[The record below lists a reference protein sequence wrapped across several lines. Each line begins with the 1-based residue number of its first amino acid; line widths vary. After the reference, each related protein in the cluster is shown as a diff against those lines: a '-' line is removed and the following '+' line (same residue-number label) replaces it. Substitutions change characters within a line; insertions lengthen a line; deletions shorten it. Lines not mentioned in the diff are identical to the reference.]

1 MTTQADQLENAI
13 LARAERL
20 AKEYR
25 ERAQRSRDS
34 ILREAAEKLR
44 LREQREEAIA
54 KTLGDRAYRQQVQA
68 EELKL
73 QSHLDLVRW
82 NLVREVEGRLAEQMQ
97 AYAKDSAAYLKTL
110 GGFIETAL
118 AQIEHE
124 QVAVRANNAD
134 RKLLKTHWADLVGRL
149 SSETQVTLSDEPI
162 ETLGGVM
169 VESSDGRIRVDNTFE
184 GRVARLQARLQQV
197 ILERLVPSGFDT
209 GSIFGG

>member
-25 ERAQRSRDS
+25 ERAQRSRDT

-82 NLVREVEGRLAEQMQ
+82 NLVREVEGRLAEQMR
-97 AYAKDSAAYLKTL
+97 AYAKDSAAYRKTL
-110 GGFIETAL
+110 TGLIEAAL
-118 AQIEHE
+118 AEIEHE
-124 QVAVRANNAD
+124 EVEVRANNAD
-134 RKLLKTHWADLVGRL
+134 RKLLKTHWADLVGSLPSR
-149 SSETQVTLSDEPI
+149 TQVKLSDEPI
-162 ETLGGVM
+162 ETLGGVL

>member
-82 NLVREVEGRLAEQMQ
+82 NLVREVEGRLAEQML
-97 AYAKDSAAYLKTL
+97 AYAKDSAAYLQTL
-110 GGFIETAL
+110 TGFIEAAL
-118 AQIEHE
+118 AEIEHE
-124 QVAVRANNAD
+124 EVAVRANNAD
-134 RKLLKTHWADLVGRL
+134 RKLLKTHWADLVSKLPSG
-149 SSETQVTLSDEPI
+149 TQVKLSEEPI
-162 ETLGGVM
+162 EALGGVM
-169 VESSDGRIRVDNTFE
+169 IESSDGRIRVDNTFE

>member
-1 MTTQADQLENAI
+1 VTQADELENAI

-20 AKEYR
+20 ASEYR
-25 ERAQRSRDS
+25 ERAQRSRDN
-34 ILREAAEKLR
+34 ILRDAAEKLR

-82 NLVREVEGRLAEQMQ
+82 NLVRDVESRLAEQME
-97 AYAKDSAAYLKTL
+97 AHRKDSTAYLKTL
-110 GGFIETAL
+110 QGFIQTAL
-118 AQIEHE
+118 TEME
-124 QVAVRANNAD
+124 RSQVILRANSAD
-134 RKLLKTHWADLVGRL
+134 LKLLTKQWDRVAETLPAD
-149 SSETQVTLSDEPI
+149 TQANLDENPI

-169 VESSDGRIRVDNTFE
+169 IESSDGKIRVDNTFE
-184 GRVARLQARLQQV
+184 GRLARLRSRLQQV

>member
-1 MTTQADQLENAI
+1 VTQADELEKAI

-20 AKEYR
+20 ATEYR
-25 ERAQRSRDS
+25 ERAQRSRDT

-82 NLVREVEGRLAEQMQ
+82 NLVRDVEANLADQMR
-97 AYAKDSAAYLKTL
+97 AHAKDRDAYLKTL
-110 GGFIETAL
+110 TAFIAAAL
-118 AQIEHE
+118 AEIEHE
-124 QVAVRANNAD
+124 EVEVRANSAD
-134 RKLLKTHWADLVGRL
+134 LKLLEAQWASIIAALPKR
-149 SSETQVTLSDEPI
+149 TQPKLGDEPI
-162 ETLGGVM
+162 ETIGGVM
-169 VESSDGRIRVDNTFE
+169 VESCDGRIRVDNTFE
-184 GRVARLQARLQQV
+184 GRLARLRSRLQQV
-197 ILERLVPSGFDT
+197 ILERLVPSGFET

>member
-1 MTTQADQLENAI
+1 VTQADELEKAI

-20 AKEYR
+20 ANEYR
-25 ERAQRSRDS
+25 ERARRSRDN
-34 ILREAAEKLR
+34 ILRDAADKLR

-54 KTLGDRAYRQQVQA
+54 KTLGDRTYRQQVQA

-82 NLVREVEGRLAEQMQ
+82 NLVRDVEGRLAEQMRAHCRDQ
-97 AYAKDSAAYLKTL
+97 DAYLETLIAYIGAAVAAIEHPQIKVLANSADLKLLDSHWDRIEQQLPSKTSATL
-110 GGFIETAL
+110 GDTPLET
-118 AQIEHE
+118 I
-124 QVAVRANNAD
+124 
-134 RKLLKTHWADLVGRL
+134 
-149 SSETQVTLSDEPI
+149 
-162 ETLGGVM
+162 GGVR

-184 GRVARLQARLQQV
+184 GRLARLRARIQQV

>member
-1 MTTQADQLENAI
+1 MTQADELENAI

-20 AKEYR
+20 ASEYR
-25 ERAQRSRDS
+25 ERAQRSRDN
-34 ILREAAEKLR
+34 ILRDAAEKLR

-82 NLVREVEGRLAEQMQ
+82 NLVRDVESRLAEQME
-97 AYAKDSAAYLKTL
+97 AHRKDSTAYLKTL
-110 GGFIETAL
+110 QGFIQTAL
-118 AQIEHE
+118 TEME
-124 QVAVRANNAD
+124 RSQVILRANSAD
-134 RKLLKTHWADLVGRL
+134 LKLLTKQWDRVAETLPAD
-149 SSETQVTLSDEPI
+149 TQANLDENPI

-169 VESSDGRIRVDNTFE
+169 IESSDGKIRVDNTFE
-184 GRVARLQARLQQV
+184 GRLARLRSRLQQV

>member
-1 MTTQADQLENAI
+1 MTQADQLENAI

-25 ERAQRSRDS
+25 ERAQRSRDT

-82 NLVREVEGRLAEQMQ
+82 NLVRDVEGRLGEQMR
-97 AYAKDSAAYLKTL
+97 AYCEDRSAYLKVLTGLIEAAL
-110 GGFIETAL
+110 GE
-118 AQIEHE
+118 IEHKE
-124 QVAVRANNAD
+124 LEVRANSAD
-134 RKLLKTHWADLVGRL
+134 LKLLKSHWTEVQGSLPSRAEVK
-149 SSETQVTLSDEPI
+149 LSDEPI
-162 ETLGGVM
+162 EVLGGVM
-169 VESSDGRIRVDNTFE
+169 VESSDGRIRVDNTVE
-184 GRVARLQARLQQV
+184 GRLERLRAQLQQV
-197 ILERLVPSGFDT
+197 ILERLVPSGFET

>member
-1 MTTQADQLENAI
+1 VTQADELENAI

-20 AKEYR
+20 ASEYR
-25 ERAQRSRDS
+25 ERAQRSRDN
-34 ILREAAEKLR
+34 ILRDAAEKLR

-82 NLVREVEGRLAEQMQ
+82 NLVRDVESRLAEQME
-97 AYAKDSAAYLKTL
+97 AHRKDSTAYLKTL
-110 GGFIETAL
+110 QGFIQTAL
-118 AQIEHE
+118 TEME
-124 QVAVRANNAD
+124 RSQVILRANSAD
-134 RKLLKTHWADLVGRL
+134 LKLLSKQWDRVTEILPAD
-149 SSETQVTLSDEPI
+149 TQANLDENPI

-169 VESSDGRIRVDNTFE
+169 IESSDGKVRVDNTFE
-184 GRVARLQARLQQV
+184 GRLARLRSRLQQV

>member
-1 MTTQADQLENAI
+1 MTQADQLENAI

-25 ERAQRSRDS
+25 ERAQRSRDT
-34 ILREAAEKLR
+34 ILREAAERLR

-82 NLVREVEGRLAEQMQ
+82 NLVRDVEARLADQMHL
-97 AYAKDSAAYLKTL
+97 YIKDSAAYIKTL
-110 GGFIETAL
+110 TSLIGAAL
-118 AQIEHE
+118 AEVE
-124 QVAVRANNAD
+124 REEVEVRANSAD
-134 RKLLKTHWADLVGRL
+134 LKLLKTHW
-149 SSETQVTLSDEPI
+149 SEITGSLPAGTQAKLGDEPI

-184 GRVARLQARLQQV
+184 GRLARLRTRLQQV
-197 ILERLVPSGFDT
+197 ILERLVPSGFET

>member
-197 ILERLVPSGFDT
+197 ILERLVPSGFET

>member
-82 NLVREVEGRLAEQMQ
+82 NLVREVEGRLA
-97 AYAKDSAAYLKTL
+97 AIP
-110 GGFIETAL
+110 F
-118 AQIEHE
+118 
-124 QVAVRANNAD
+124 N
-134 RKLLKTHWADLVGRL
+134 
-149 SSETQVTLSDEPI
+149 
-162 ETLGGVM
+162 
-169 VESSDGRIRVDNTFE
+169 
-184 GRVARLQARLQQV
+184 
-197 ILERLVPSGFDT
+197 
-209 GSIFGG
+209 

>member
-1 MTTQADQLENAI
+1 MTQADELENAI

-20 AKEYR
+20 ASEYR
-25 ERAQRSRDS
+25 ERAQRSRDN
-34 ILREAAEKLR
+34 ILRDAAEKLR

-82 NLVREVEGRLAEQMQ
+82 NLVRDVESRLAEQME
-97 AYAKDSAAYLKTL
+97 AHRKDSTAYLKTL
-110 GGFIETAL
+110 QGFIQTAL
-118 AQIEHE
+118 TEME
-124 QVAVRANNAD
+124 RSQVILRANSAD
-134 RKLLKTHWADLVGRL
+134 LKLLSKQWDRVTEILPAD
-149 SSETQVTLSDEPI
+149 TQANLDENPI

-169 VESSDGRIRVDNTFE
+169 IESSDGKVRVDNTFE
-184 GRVARLQARLQQV
+184 GRLARLRSRLQQV

>member
-1 MTTQADQLENAI
+1 MTQADQLENAI

-25 ERAQRSRDS
+25 ERAQRSRDT
-34 ILREAAEKLR
+34 ILREAAERLR

-82 NLVREVEGRLAEQMQ
+82 NLVCDVEARLAEQMHI
-97 AYAKDSAAYLKTL
+97 YIKDSAAYLKTL
-110 GGFIETAL
+110 TGLIEAAL
-118 AQIEHE
+118 AEVE
-124 QVAVRANNAD
+124 RDEVEVRANSTD
-134 RKLLKTHWADLVGRL
+134 LKLLKAHW
-149 SSETQVTLSDEPI
+149 SEISGALPAGDQAKLGDEPI
-162 ETLGGVM
+162 ETLGGIM

-184 GRVARLQARLQQV
+184 GRLARLRSRLQQV

>member
-1 MTTQADQLENAI
+1 M
-13 LARAERL
+13 ARAERL
-20 AKEYR
+20 ASEYR
-25 ERAQRSRDS
+25 ERAQRSRDN
-34 ILREAAEKLR
+34 ILRDAAEKLR

-82 NLVREVEGRLAEQMQ
+82 NLVRDVESRLAEQME
-97 AYAKDSAAYLKTL
+97 AHRKDSTAYLKTL
-110 GGFIETAL
+110 QGFIQTAL
-118 AQIEHE
+118 TEME
-124 QVAVRANNAD
+124 RSQVILRANSAD
-134 RKLLKTHWADLVGRL
+134 LKLLTKQWDRVAETLPAD
-149 SSETQVTLSDEPI
+149 TQANLDENPI

-169 VESSDGRIRVDNTFE
+169 IESSDGKIRVDNTFE
-184 GRVARLQARLQQV
+184 GRLARLRSRLQQV

>member
-1 MTTQADQLENAI
+1 MTQADELEKAI

-20 AKEYR
+20 ATEYR
-25 ERAQRSRDS
+25 ERAQRSRDT

-82 NLVREVEGRLAEQMQ
+82 NLVRDVEANLADQMR
-97 AYAKDSAAYLKTL
+97 AHAKDRDAYLKTL
-110 GGFIETAL
+110 TAFIAAAL
-118 AQIEHE
+118 AEIEHE
-124 QVAVRANNAD
+124 EVEVRANSAD
-134 RKLLKTHWADLVGRL
+134 LKLLKAQWASIIAALPKR
-149 SSETQVTLSDEPI
+149 TQPKLGDEPI
-162 ETLGGVM
+162 ETIGGVM
-169 VESSDGRIRVDNTFE
+169 VESCDGRIRVDNTFE
-184 GRVARLQARLQQV
+184 GRLARLRSRLQQV
-197 ILERLVPSGFDT
+197 ILERLVPSGFET

>member
-1 MTTQADQLENAI
+1 MTQADQLENAI

-25 ERAQRSRDS
+25 ERAQRSRDT

-82 NLVREVEGRLAEQMQ
+82 NLVRDVEARLADQMGLQ
-97 AYAKDSAAYLKTL
+97 IKDSAAYLKTL
-110 GGFIETAL
+110 TGLIGAAL
-118 AQIEHE
+118 TEVE
-124 QVAVRANNAD
+124 REEVEVRANSAD
-134 RKLLKTHWADLVGRL
+134 LKLLKAHWA
-149 SSETQVTLSDEPI
+149 EVTGSLPAGAQPKLGDAPI
-162 ETLGGVM
+162 ETLGGIM
-169 VESSDGRIRVDNTFE
+169 AESSDGRIRVDNTFE
-184 GRVARLQARLQQV
+184 GRMARLRARLQQV
-197 ILERLVPSGFDT
+197 ILERLVPSGFET

>member
-1 MTTQADQLENAI
+1 MTQADELEKAI

-20 AKEYR
+20 ATEYR
-25 ERAQRSRDS
+25 ERAQRSRDT

-82 NLVREVEGRLAEQMQ
+82 NLVRDVEANLADQMR
-97 AYAKDSAAYLKTL
+97 AHAKDRDAYLKTL
-110 GGFIETAL
+110 TAFIAAAL
-118 AQIEHE
+118 AEIEHE
-124 QVAVRANNAD
+124 EVEVRANSAD
-134 RKLLKTHWADLVGRL
+134 LKLLEAQWASIIAALPKR
-149 SSETQVTLSDEPI
+149 TQPKLGDEPI
-162 ETLGGVM
+162 ETIGGVM
-169 VESSDGRIRVDNTFE
+169 VESCDGRIRVDNTFE
-184 GRVARLQARLQQV
+184 GRLARLRSRLQQV
-197 ILERLVPSGFDT
+197 ILERLVPSGFET

>member
-1 MTTQADQLENAI
+1 VTTQADQLENAI

-134 RKLLKTHWADLVGRL
+134 RKLLKTHWADLVGGL

>member
-1 MTTQADQLENAI
+1 MTQADQLENAI

-20 AKEYR
+20 ATEYR
-25 ERAQRSRDS
+25 ERAQRSRDT

-73 QSHLDLVRW
+73 QSQLDLVRW
-82 NLVREVEGRLAEQMQ
+82 NLVRDVEAGLADQMRAHRQ
-97 AYAKDSAAYLKTL
+97 DSAAYLQTL
-110 GGFIETAL
+110 TAL
-118 AQIEHE
+118 IAAALAEIERE
-124 QVAVRANNAD
+124 EVEVRANSAD
-134 RKLLKTHWADLVGRL
+134 LKLLKTHWA
-149 SSETQVTLSDEPI
+149 EVTACCPPAAQAQLGEEPLA
-162 ETLGGVM
+162 TLGGVLI
-169 VESSDGRIRVDNTFE
+169 ESNDGRIRVDNTFE
-184 GRVARLQARLQQV
+184 GRLARLRSRLQQV